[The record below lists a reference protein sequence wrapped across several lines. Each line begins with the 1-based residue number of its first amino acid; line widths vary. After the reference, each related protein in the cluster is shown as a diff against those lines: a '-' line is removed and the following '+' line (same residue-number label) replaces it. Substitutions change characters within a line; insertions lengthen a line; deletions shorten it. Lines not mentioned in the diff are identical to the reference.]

1 VTTSVRVASVVC
13 FACLLVVA
21 RLHAHSGPPFPIV
34 TTQTVGPY
42 SVSVWT
48 DPDSTDDGTAGG
60 RFWVTVH
67 AADGTSAVPP
77 GTAVTLRVEP
87 ADRAGGQTT
96 ATVMAIDNDPTRRFV
111 AVVMDHEGRYRVR
124 VTIAGPLGTA
134 SVDSE
139 VDATYDLRP
148 PPAMLVV
155 YTVPFVLVAF
165 LWLRLLWKRRGH
177 PTGTLNRD
185 SHS

>member
-1 VTTSVRVASVVC
+1 LLFVRAT
-13 FACLLVVA
+13 
-21 RLHAHSGPPFPIV
+21 LHAHSGPPFPIV
-34 TTQTVGPY
+34 STQIVGQY

-67 AADGTSAVPP
+67 PADGTSALPP
-77 GTAVTLRVEP
+77 ETAVTLQLES
-87 ADRAGGQTT
+87 ADRAGGQSSVT
-96 ATVMAIDNDPTRRFV
+96 ADAIENDPTRRFAAV
-111 AVVMDHEGRYRVR
+111 ALDHEGRYRVR

-134 SVDSE
+134 SVESD

-148 PPAMLVV
+148 PPALLVV
-155 YTVPFVLVAF
+155 YVLPFVLVSA
-165 LWLRLLWKRRGH
+165 LWLRLLSKRRGH
-177 PTGTLNRD
+177 STGTLKGD